1 MERELKI
8 AELAALWNVSVPT
21 CWNRIK
27 KERLTTVIKKDE
39 SNKDVNY
46 VSISDEI
53 INKYVVNEVNNL
65 YKDVNNGYYED
76 LLTVNNVNNP
86 ETPIKSTDFIKDI
99 INLNKGYNE
108 ELKTVYNDY
117 NDRLQRLTDEL
128 IDYKSKVPLLEDRAN
143 REGLYL
149 KEIDELK
156 KENKHNKILIK
167 VLTTLLITL
176 IMFIMMY
183 ITYFITVDNLNNA
196 ETKKP
201 SIEQVSTVEN
211 VDYKIPQSTKVN
223 QVEVKPVKRYK
234 KR

>member
-86 ETPIKSTDFIKDI
+86 ETPINSTDFIKDI

-108 ELKTVYNDY
+108 ELKTVYNNY

-149 KEIDELK
+149 KEIEELK
-156 KENKHNKILIK
+156 TVNKSDKMLIKILI
-167 VLTTLLITL
+167 TLLITL
-176 IMFIMMY
+176 IMIIM
-183 ITYFITVDNLNNA
+183 IALTYFITVNNMQSEKA
-196 ETKKP
+196 DQQQE
-201 SIEQVSTVEN
+201 INTVEN
-211 VDYKIPQSTKVN
+211 IVQEEVKPEVN
-223 QVEVKPVKRYK
+223 QVKPVKRYK
-234 KR
+234 KRL

>member
-117 NDRLQRLTDEL
+117 YNRLERLQNEL
-128 IDYKSKVPLLEDRAN
+128 IDYKSRVPLLEDRAN

-149 KEIDELK
+149 KEIEDLK
-156 KENKHNKILIK
+156 KENKSSKILIK
-167 VLTTLLITL
+167 VLITLLIMIIML
-176 IMFIMMY
+176 IMTF
-183 ITYFITVDNLNNA
+183 ITYFITVNNLNNA
-196 ETKKP
+196 ETEKP
-201 SIEQVSTVEN
+201 SIEQISAVEN
-211 VDYKIPQSTKVN
+211 VNNEK
-223 QVEVKPVKRYK
+223 
-234 KR
+234 

>member
-1 MERELKI
+1 MEKELKI
-8 AELAALWNVSVPT
+8 AELATLWNVSVPT

-27 KERLTTVIKKDE
+27 KERLITFKKKDE
-39 SNKDVNY
+39 TNKDISY

-53 INKYVVNEVNNL
+53 INKYVINEVNNL
-65 YKDVNNGYYED
+65 YNDVNNGYYED

-86 ETPIKSTDFIKDI
+86 ETSIKSTDFIKDI

-149 KEIDELK
+149 KEIEELK
-156 KENKHNKILIK
+156 TVNKSDKMLIKILII
-167 VLTTLLITL
+167 LLITL
-176 IMFIMMY
+176 IMVIM
-183 ITYFITVDNLNNA
+183 IALTYFITVNNMQVQKA
-196 ETKKP
+196 DQQQENEV
-201 SIEQVSTVEN
+201 INEQ
-211 VDYKIPQSTKVN
+211 
-223 QVEVKPVKRYK
+223 
-234 KR
+234 

>member
-1 MERELKI
+1 MEKELKI

-27 KERLTTVIKKDE
+27 RERLTTFKKKDE
-39 SNKDVNY
+39 TNKDITY
-46 VSISDEI
+46 IRISDEI
-53 INKYVVNEVNNL
+53 INKYVINEVNNL
-65 YKDVNNGYYED
+65 YNDVNNGYYED

-86 ETPIKSTDFIKDI
+86 ETPIKSNDFIKDI

-128 IDYKSKVPLLEDRAN
+128 ITYKSKVPLLEDRAN

-156 KENKHNKILIK
+156 TVNKSDKMLIKILII
-167 VLTTLLITL
+167 LLITL
-176 IMFIMMY
+176 IMVIM
-183 ITYFITVDNLNNA
+183 IALTYFITVNNMQQIS
-196 ETKKP
+196 ETEKP
-201 SIEQVSTVEN
+201 QQIESVTVEG
-211 VDYKIPQSTKVN
+211 DLK
-223 QVEVKPVKRYK
+223 
-234 KR
+234 

>member
-27 KERLTTVIKKDE
+27 KERLTTIIKKDE

-53 INKYVVNEVNNL
+53 INKYVVNDVNNL
-65 YKDVNNGYYED
+65 YKEVNNGYYED

-117 NDRLQRLTDEL
+117 NNRLQRLTDEL
-128 IDYKSKVPLLEDRAN
+128 IDYKSKVPLLEDKAN
-143 REGLYL
+143 REGLYIN
-149 KEIDELK
+149 EINELK
-156 KENKHNKILIK
+156 KKNKNNKTLIK
-167 VLTTLLITL
+167 VLITFIVINIMGLLML
-176 IMFIMMY
+176 
-183 ITYFITVDNLNNA
+183 ITYFITVNNMQQLS
-196 ETKKP
+196 ETEKP
-201 SIEQVSTVEN
+201 LQTEAATVEG
-211 VDYKIPQSTKVN
+211 DLK
-223 QVEVKPVKRYK
+223 
-234 KR
+234 